1 VCSTV
6 GGLRPSPH
14 NPHRPRRMTRGA
26 LAARLAM
33 QTLRSVTQH
42 VVEEWML
49 GYPAVAEF
57 TVRLPLPRG
66 SGC

>member
-1 VCSTV
+1 
-6 GGLRPSPH
+6 
-14 NPHRPRRMTRGA
+14 MTRGA